1 MSDSSLK
8 DSASYSLQQMA
19 AAFGRLPYGKSVLTQ
34 HFLPQLRLLIRSKT
48 EPVRHEGV
56 LLLGETV
63 SHCATLTASVGG
75 LRKLRKAG
83 DAELDFF
90 ENSRHIQTHRR
101 SRALLRFAPLL
112 PTTILN
118 D

>member
-1 MSDSSLK
+1 MHNKLQVSDSSLK

-19 AAFGRLPYGKSVLTQ
+19 AAFGRVPYGKSVPSQ

-48 EPVRHEGV
+48 EPARYEGV

-63 SHCATLTASVGG
+63 SHCATLTASLGS
-75 LRKLRKAG
+75 LRKILKA

-90 ENSRHIQTHRR
+90 GNSRHIQTHRR
-101 SRALLRFAPLL
+101 SRALLRFS
-112 PTTILN
+112 
-118 D
+118 